1 MSVVGRVLHSPYS
14 MLIGALLGLAVGL
27 SNDSVEDW
35 VLTQYDVFFPV
46 VTTNVSVVLATQE
59 EILLSIRGFKHR
71 NCQLSRPPHAEGR
84 TSGGTP
90 VEMSIERIDKEETL
104 STRPIGPFAAGLW
117 RLWPRGNAASV
128 QVYLTYSCSGRVVL
142 AKYADVVLP

>member
-1 MSVVGRVLHSPYS
+1 MSFIGRILRAPYS
-14 MLIGALLGLAVGL
+14 MLIGALLGLVVGL

-35 VLTQYDVFFPV
+35 VRAQYDTFFPV
-46 VTTNVSVVLATQE
+46 VTTSVTVVLATRE
-59 EILLSIRGFKHR
+59 EILLSIKGFKHR
-71 NCQLSRPPHAEGR
+71 DCYPSRAPHAEGR

-90 VEMSIERIDKEETL
+90 VEMSIERIDKKETL
-104 STRPIGPFAAGLW
+104 SVRPVGPFGAGLW

-128 QVYLTYSCSGRVVL
+128 QVYLTYDCNGRVVL